1 MAFFVVLSHYC
12 VFSLVHYQSL
22 MKRLIFISILLTGL
36 LQYRLWF
43 GENNLSEFFSLREQ
57 ITSQQQSNAKLVARN
72 QVLKE
77 EIFELANGT
86 EALEERARNELGMVK
101 EGETFYRVVN
111 TTNKL
116 PSSQ

>member
-1 MAFFVVLSHYC
+1 
-12 VFSLVHYQSL
+12 
-22 MKRLIFISILLTGL
+22 MKRLVFIFAVLFGL

-43 GENNLSEFFSLREQ
+43 GENNLLEYRSLEKQ
-57 ITSQQQSNAKLVARN
+57 IRAQTASNAKLIARN

-77 EIFELANGT
+77 EIFELASGT

-111 TTNKL
+111 GASQL
-116 PSSQ
+116 SSSQ